1 MESLTTSQSI
11 FVVFFAIFWG
21 AIFNVQSRWR
31 MFQPILR
38 FRHIQLR
45 LLLSI
50 VVANVAPIVFFVWA
64 FFCLKGGSSS
74 FPSAEWTLSTT
85 FRVLLAGV
93 LPAFAIFGFYRLW
106 MGIAELAP
114 DAFYE
119 SKTQQR
125 DDLKG
130 IDPTI
135 EELHL
140 DHPHK
145 YWNLLFAAC
154 YFIIAFVGLWI
165 A

>member
-1 MESLTTSQSI
+1 MESLTASQSI

-38 FRHIQLR
+38 FRHIRRR

-50 VVANVAPIVFFVWA
+50 LVVNVAPIVFFVWA
-64 FFCLKGGSSS
+64 FYSLKGGSSGV
-74 FPSAEWTLSTT
+74 PPAQWGLSET

-106 MGIAELAP
+106 MGIAELLP
-114 DAFYE
+114 QAFYE
-119 SKTQQR
+119 SASQQR
-125 DDLKG
+125 NDLKG

-145 YWNLLFAAC
+145 WWNLLFAVV
-154 YFIIAFVGLWI
+154 YFIIAFVGLSI
-165 A
+165 G